1 MDKLVFKDGQW
12 QIIDKD
18 NPNGLIIPSEVAFS
32 AGLDMY
38 EVGPDGEIYT
48 KSSTEGYDITKLPME
63 ALVDYIQ
70 NLMAEYRPEPSTS
83 FQGAQ
88 GPQTGTAAKMFT
100 GQADEEADRALE
112 YGGYVIQKNVSTSFA
127 YGAQDK
133 GDIPIL
139 SGYDSDGLPL
149 FNIIRPGFLP
159 FKYELDDK
167 RYTIFPNGRAEEDE
181 SGQDATLQL
190 VQAIPAKGLEGLP
203 PVYALTI
210 GGQFVDIYNEVPEE
224 KVATSEEVIMG
235 GRKYRLITQTDGDI
249 EYYPIEERIDHPDDK
264 PIEVGGYWWI
274 RGGKGELTPTS
285 QRVSPVKQ
293 EVQWI
298 TDPDNPDKRWMQ
310 WGNAAPQLID
320 TSAEPQLT
328 YDQLLGRAIEEAAE
342 TGNWNK
348 AISLRDFKDSPSKMD
363 ILDAALKFAESPAE
377 ASLISAIARG
387 ESPLAPLA
395 QGDTRALPKPDF
407 LVDAYN
413 QFRESIW
420 QPPGPIQQQE
430 QLAQTMGFNSA
441 AELQAASR
449 DRSQGRGSMPGG
461 FTTGAGGNLMQFDA
475 QGVPV
480 PVPNNDITQA
490 PFGVGKTGLFSAM
503 DFNQLGPNSL
513 TDPNWTPPTRNY
525 QNYAGMAA
533 RPLASQFMGVKPAGD
548 PFYPAHL
555 LSERYNTQYN
565 LPADINANAALQAA
579 SRDRSRGQGID
590 FFPQESVG
598 SSFDPAFAARL
609 PSAYNPPGRD
619 PYETEPVHLAAGG
632 IVTRPTNAIL
642 GENGPEA
649 VIPLT
654 NQSIFSQA
662 GLTPPIAGSAFRQLE
677 AGRPLQQP
685 GSLFRSVGMPIPSA
699 QAYQRLLPSERDLFF
714 QQGRLRSLSNPD
726 MMAELDRTLPGPAA
740 SSLFARTTPARS
752 RAVV

>member
-18 NPNGLIIPSEVAFS
+18 NPNGLIIPSEVAFA
-32 AGLDMY
+32 AGLDQY

-70 NLMAEYRPEPSTS
+70 NKMAEYTPEPSTS
-83 FQGAQ
+83 FQSAQ

-133 GDIPIL
+133 GDIAIL
-139 SGYDSDGLPL
+139 NGYDSDGLPL

-159 FKYELDDK
+159 FKYELDGK
-167 RYTIFPNGRAEEDE
+167 RYILFPNGRAEEEE
-181 SGQDATLQL
+181 SGQDAKLQL

-210 GGQFVDIYNEVPEE
+210 GGKYVDIYNEVPEE

-235 GRKYRLITQTDGDI
+235 GRKHLLITQTDGDI

-274 RGGKGELTPTS
+274 RGGDGGLTQTS

-449 DRSQGRGSMPGG
+449 DRSQGRGGMPGD
-461 FTTGAGGNLMQFDA
+461 FVTGAGGNLMQINA

-480 PVPNNDITQA
+480 RVPNNDITQA
-490 PFGVGKTGLFSAM
+490 PLGVGKTGLFSAM
-503 DFNQLGPNSL
+503 DFNQLGPHGVGESW
-513 TDPNWTPPTRNY
+513 DPTRHHPGPTTPRGALN
-525 QNYAGMAA
+525 A
-533 RPLASQFMGVKPAGD
+533 PVDLHKTGD
-548 PFYPAHL
+548 PYYPV
-555 LSERYNTQYN
+555 SS
-565 LPADINANAALQAA
+565 PFGIPSDAALQAA
-579 SRDRSRGQGID
+579 SRDRSRGQGMD

-598 SSFDPAFAARL
+598 TGAFAARL
-609 PSAYNPPGRD
+609 PSAYDPPGRD

-740 SSLFARTTPARS
+740 SSLFARTTPTRS